1 MRKTRRQKIT
11 ADLHRQ
17 LYSLRSQKVPSF
29 EQKSAAKIEK
39 KDETPLVEPQK
50 YNYLTADISKTGVV
64 TGAILIAQLIFFFL
78 LKNHL
83 LTIPG
88 ISY

>member
-17 LYSLRSQKVPSF
+17 LYKLQSQKDSPFKKVIP
-29 EQKSAAKIEK
+29 KIK
-39 KDETPLVEPQK
+39 ETFPTLLAEPQK
-50 YNYLTADISKTGVV
+50 YTYLTADISKTGVV
-64 TGAILIAQLIFFFL
+64 TGLILIAQLIFFFL

-83 LTIPG
+83 LKIPG
-88 ISY
+88 INY

>member
-1 MRKTRRQKIT
+1 MRKTRRQKII

-17 LYSLRSQKVPSF
+17 LYSLKSQKVPSF
-29 EQKSAAKIEK
+29 GEKSTASIS
-39 KDETPLVEPQK
+39 TLLVEPQK
-50 YNYLTADISKTGVV
+50 YNYLIADISKTGIV

-83 LTIPG
+83 LVIPG
-88 ISY
+88 IGY